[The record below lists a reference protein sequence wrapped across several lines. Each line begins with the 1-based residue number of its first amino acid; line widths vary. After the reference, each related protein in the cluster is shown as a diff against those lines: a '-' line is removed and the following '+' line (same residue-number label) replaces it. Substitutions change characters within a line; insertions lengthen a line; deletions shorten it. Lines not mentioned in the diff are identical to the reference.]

1 MIRNPD
7 VTVIMPAYKAMD
19 TIAASIRSVQSQT
32 LQNWELIIVDDG
44 SPDETAQ
51 MAIAAAGNDLR
62 ISVIQRCNR
71 GPSLARNHGAGLA
84 RADVLAFLDAD
95 DLWAPQRLEGML
107 LSLAEKPQAG
117 VVFSRTRFL
126 DAVTLQQGTLT
137 PHRAV
142 LSAADLFAENAV
154 CSTSNIVCRK
164 ALFEETG
171 GFNPDLA
178 FAEDQDWL
186 LRVALG
192 TDWKIM
198 GLDEEWFFYRSSDAS
213 QSADLER
220 MRLGW
225 LRMVD
230 AAHSAFP
237 ARAPRAARLAYGPLH
252 RQLARRALRMARPAE
267 ALRYLGLAVRYN
279 PGLLLRQPRRTALTV
294 LGTLISF
301 LPHRKFKELVAK

>member
-1 MIRNPD
+1 MTRHSD

-19 TIAASIRSVQSQT
+19 TIAESIRSVQSQT

-51 MAIAAAGNDLR
+51 IAIAAAGNDRR

-107 LSLAEKPQAG
+107 LALAEKPHAG
-117 VVFSRTRFL
+117 VTFSRTRFL
-126 DAVTLQQGTLT
+126 DANTLLLGTLT

-237 ARAPRAARLAYGPLH
+237 ERAPRAARLAYGPLH
-252 RQLARRALRMARPAE
+252 RQLARRALRKARPTE
-267 ALRYLGLAVRYN
+267 ALRYLALAFRYN
-279 PGLLLRQPRRTALTV
+279 PGLLLRQPRRTALTI

-301 LPHRKFKELVAK
+301 LPHRKLKELVAK